1 MPEAHSTPRPV
12 GRRGDAARE
21 TLFQRIDAIV
31 GSIRPAEALAEA
43 LAPHLNA
50 PATARASMTPA
61 LPAATSPKAPVHGAT
76 LTGAHVAHHQSS
88 RGEAD
93 PVFGRL
99 LERWFA
105 LERDRVLGEHLHLDQ
120 VKAVAN
126 AYAAS
131 EPELRV
137 VR

>member
-1 MPEAHSTPRPV
+1 MSEAPLSSRSA
-12 GRRGDAARE
+12 GRRGDGARE

-31 GSIRPAEALAEA
+31 GSIRPTADLAEVMA
-43 LAPHLNA
+43 SHLRTPQAPKA
-50 PATARASMTPA
+50 ATPAVAATASAVQ
-61 LPAATSPKAPVHGAT
+61 PAAAQPKA
-76 LTGAHVAHHQSS
+76 L
-88 RGEAD
+88 GEND

-120 VKAVAN
+120 VKAVAT
-126 AYAAS
+126 AYAVPEA
-131 EPELRV
+131 ELRV

>member
-1 MPEAHSTPRPV
+1 MHEAHSTPRPV

-31 GSIRPAEALAEA
+31 GSIHPVEAMAEAFGQRAHAPAASPRPASPA
-43 LAPHLNA
+43 NA
-50 PATARASMTPA
+50 GASMPGA
-61 LPAATSPKAPVHGAT
+61 SMPGAT
-76 LTGAHVAHHQSS
+76 LMGAQVAHGQSS
-88 RGEAD
+88 HGEAD

>member
-1 MPEAHSTPRPV
+1 MPEAHLTPRPV
-12 GRRGDAARE
+12 GRRGEAARE

-31 GSIRPAEALAEA
+31 GSIHPVEARAEALA
-43 LAPHLNA
+43 
-50 PATARASMTPA
+50 ARAGAPF
-61 LPAATSPKAPVHGAT
+61 PAAS
-76 LTGAHVAHHQSS
+76 LTGAYSAHTAQLARVAHAEHTAHSPS
-88 RGEAD
+88 VPSEAD

-126 AYAAS
+126 SYAAPQP

>member
-1 MPEAHSTPRPV
+1 VNEATSTPRPV
-12 GRRGDAARE
+12 ARRGDAARE

-31 GSIRPAEALAEA
+31 GSIHPAEAIAEA
-43 LAPHLNA
+43 MVPRTVVPRAD
-50 PATARASMTPA
+50 ARPVPSAVG
-61 LPAATSPKAPVHGAT
+61 APVHGTT
-76 LTGAHVAHHQSS
+76 LTAAHVAHSQSS
-88 RGEAD
+88 KGEAD

-126 AYAAS
+126 AYAPG
-131 EPELRV
+131 EPDLRV
-137 VR
+137 MR

>member
-1 MPEAHSTPRPV
+1 MPESPSTLRPV
-12 GRRGDAARE
+12 TRRGDAARE

-31 GSIRPAEALAEA
+31 GSIRPAHAAAKAEVPSASATAPAPVPPALAGA
-43 LAPHLNA
+43 SLA
-50 PATARASMTPA
+50 S
-61 LPAATSPKAPVHGAT
+61 AT
-76 LTGAHVAHHQSS
+76 LTDANVAHRHSS
-88 RGEAD
+88 PTEAD

-120 VKAVAN
+120 VKAVAG
-126 AYAAS
+126 AYAA
-131 EPELRV
+131 EETALRV

>member
-1 MPEAHSTPRPV
+1 MHETPKSPRAN
-12 GRRGDAARE
+12 GRRGDQARE

-31 GSIRPAEALAEA
+31 GSIRPAPQPETAPRAQALPPVPPVPPALAG
-43 LAPHLNA
+43 
-50 PATARASMTPA
+50 ASMVGA
-61 LPAATSPKAPVHGAT
+61 NLAHAAAT
-76 LTGAHVAHHQSS
+76 HVD
-88 RGEAD
+88 AD

-120 VKAVAN
+120 VRAVASS
-126 AYAAS
+126 YAGG
-131 EPELRV
+131 ETELRV